1 MSDLA
6 FPSSV
11 MNGSSSF
18 NLTPMNFLN
27 GNFGG
32 QNDKSK
38 KGSATI
44 LGDIASLGDLGVDI
58 ANSIMSGIQA
68 SKQNKFNRE
77 VFDYN
82 KELNATIQK
91 REDNAMVRRMQD
103 LKNAGLNPLMAVGGD
118 GASSS
123 GMNQLSA
130 PAVASP
136 TITSHLVQ
144 QSQHIQDSISRNY
157 ELASMKNNLE
167 KQTLDNALTAWKLF
181 SDAPLVT
188 SGLSI
193 ANNYKQTGL
202 EKMREEINYLEH
214 KRDLTDSEKA
224 YKDALTFR
232 YNYDNDLLENTRMPS
247 SWVLGAPTGFFGK
260 MFRDFIPA
268 VAGSVRE
275 GQDFGLPGAGLLNGI
290 WNGLKGIFS
299 GSTDAGLIH
308 SIQLEIDKNNNSAE
322 KARQSAAKAEAKAE
336 KKKAKEQKMDAKTR
350 EFLFGQYCNYCYT
363 VTNPMSF
370 NDWLKDTGY
379 PEYAE

>member
-1 MSDLA
+1 MSDLS

-11 MNGSSSF
+11 WSSTPT
-18 NLTPMNFLN
+18 LTPMSFVNAN
-27 GNFGG
+27 VGG

-38 KGSATI
+38 RSSATV

-58 ANSIMSGIQA
+58 ANTVMSGIQA
-68 SKQNKFNRE
+68 SKQNKFNNE
-77 VFDYN
+77 VFEYN
-82 KELNATIQK
+82 KQLNKIIQQ
-91 REDNAMVRRMQD
+91 REDSAMVRRMQD
-103 LKNAGLNPLMAVGGD
+103 LKNAGLNPLLAVGGD

-136 TITSHLVQ
+136 TITSHLLQ
-144 QSQHIQDSISRNY
+144 QSQHIQDSISRNF

-167 KQTLDNALTAWKLF
+167 KQTLDNALSAWKLF

-193 ANNYKQTGL
+193 ANNYKQTSI
-202 EKMREEINYLEH
+202 EKMREEIDYLSH
-214 KRDLTDSEKA
+214 KKDLTDSEKA

-232 YNYDNDLLENTRMPS
+232 YAYDNSLLENTRMPS
-247 SWVLGAPTGFFGK
+247 SWVLGSPTGSFGK
-260 MFRDFIPA
+260 IFRDFIPA
-268 VAGSVRE
+268 VAGFVRE

-290 WNGLKGIFS
+290 WNGIKSIFT

-322 KARQSAAKAEAKAE
+322 KARKAQAKAESKKAKAE
-336 KKKAKEQKMDAKTR
+336 KMDAKTR
-350 EFLFGQYCNYCYT
+350 EFLFGQYRNYTYT
-363 VTNPMSF
+363 VVNPKSF
-370 NDWLKDTGY
+370 NEWLKDTGY
-379 PEYAE
+379 GEYAK

>member
-1 MSDLA
+1 MSDLS

-11 MNGSSSF
+11 WSSTPT
-18 NLTPMNFLN
+18 LTPMSFVNAN
-27 GNFGG
+27 VGG

-38 KGSATI
+38 RSSATV

-58 ANSIMSGIQA
+58 ANTVMSGIQA
-68 SKQNKFNRE
+68 SKQNKFNNE
-77 VFDYN
+77 VFEYN
-82 KELNATIQK
+82 KQLNKIIQQ
-91 REDNAMVRRMQD
+91 REDSAMVRRMQD
-103 LKNAGLNPLMAVGGD
+103 LKNAGLNPLLAVGGD

-136 TITSHLVQ
+136 TITSHLLQ
-144 QSQHIQDSISRNY
+144 QSQHIQDSISRNF

-167 KQTLDNALTAWKLF
+167 KQTLDNALSAWKLF

-193 ANNYKQTGL
+193 ANNYKQTSI
-202 EKMREEINYLEH
+202 EKMREEIDYLSH
-214 KRDLTDSEKA
+214 KKDLTDSEKA

-232 YNYDNDLLENTRMPS
+232 YAYDNSLLENTRMPS
-247 SWVLGAPTGFFGK
+247 SWVLGSPTGFFGK
-260 MFRDFIPA
+260 IFRDFIPA

-275 GQDFGLPGAGLLNGI
+275 GQDFGLPGAGLFNGI
-290 WNGLKGIFS
+290 WNGIKSIFT

-322 KARQSAAKAEAKAE
+322 KARKAQAKAESKKAKAE
-336 KKKAKEQKMDAKTR
+336 KMDAKTR
-350 EFLFGQYCNYCYT
+350 EFLFGQYRNYTYT
-363 VTNPMSF
+363 VVNPKSF
-370 NDWLKDTGY
+370 NEWLKDTGY
-379 PEYAE
+379 GEYAK